1 MSLLIQYDEATEK
14 SYDLDGFSAK
24 TETNNYSYTS
34 ARVAKSVYNKY
45 NVKGRAK
52 VIGYYTDWSQ
62 YDGRLDNDQ
71 QKSLRG
77 RGVDLALIDPL
88 AYDKLIIGFCGIVG
102 DQGDKHQ
109 LIAQQSPLFG
119 RLYPGEASFID
130 AWGDCQ
136 SYRNCGFPAYQ
147 DIPMP
152 QSFNQLNAMGV
163 LGGLRDL
170 QRKALEQGHELALSF
185 SIGGWTMSNAFHD
198 MVRDIHLRQVFCRS
212 VVDIF
217 TRFPMFSEVDI
228 DWEYPGSAGN
238 NNPFDENDGKCYA
251 LLIKELKGMLVAA
264 NRPDVKISIACS
276 AIPAIMAKSNIPELI
291 SAGLYGLN
299 VMTYDFFGTPWSEL
313 VTHHTN
319 LHSTPETSYSVE
331 SAVDYLL
338 AQGVPAE
345 AINIGYAGYSRNAKM
360 AKLSTLSPLSGNS
373 NPGDGNTTGTFDS
386 GSTEWYDIINNYLD
400 LESRKGRNGF
410 NLYTDEVADADYLYN
425 PESSLFISIDTP
437 RTVKAK
443 AEYVKNKNLGGI
455 FTWTADQDQ
464 GLLVNAA
471 REGLECP
478 VVKQNIDMSPFY
490 FKGINVTPSPIE
502 AIRTVITGPTISKIG
517 DKVTLS
523 GENSSSS
530 IPGSLQFTWI
540 TPDSVNPDAKDKSVI
555 SFIVPS
561 VNSSMEKLQFM
572 LSVTDGVDH
581 ATASHS
587 ISIVSPPDYP
597 EWQKEATYIASDRV
611 NWKGDNWEAKWWTY
625 AAEPGAADPTDA
637 YPWKKLT

>member
-1 MSLLIQYDEATEK
+1 MSLLIKYDEATEK
-14 SYDLDGFSAK
+14 SYSLDGFSAK
-24 TETNNYSYTS
+24 KESVKFSYTS

-71 QKSLRG
+71 QQNSRG
-77 RGVDLALIDPL
+77 SGVDLALVDPL
-88 AYDKLIIGFCGIVG
+88 AYDKLIIGFCGIL
-102 DQGDKHQ
+102 GDKGDKYQ
-109 LIAQQSPLFG
+109 QINQQSPLFG
-119 RLYPGEASFID
+119 RSYPGEVSFID

-147 DIPMP
+147 HIPMP
-152 QSFNQLNAMGV
+152 QGFNQLKAMGV
-163 LGGLRDL
+163 LGGLREL
-170 QRKALEQGHELALSF
+170 QKKALEQGHELALSF

-198 MVRDIHLRQVFCRS
+198 MVRDIHLRQVFCHS

-228 DWEYPGSAGN
+228 DWEYPGAAGN
-238 NNPFDENDGKCYA
+238 NNPFDENDGNYYVI
-251 LLIKELKGMLVAA
+251 LIKELKDMLVAS
-264 NRPDVKISIACS
+264 NLKNVKISIACS

-299 VMTYDFFGTPWSEL
+299 VMTYDFFGTPWAKL
-313 VTHHTN
+313 IAHHTN
-319 LHSTPETSYSVE
+319 LHSTIETSYSVE

-345 AINIGYAGYSRNAKM
+345 SINIGYAGYSRNAKM
-360 AKLSTLSPLSGNS
+360 TKLNTLSPLSGNYEPS
-373 NPGDGNTTGTFDS
+373 DSSTTGTFES
-386 GSTEWYDIINNYLD
+386 GTTEWYDIINNYLD
-400 LESRKGRNGF
+400 LENKKGKNGF

-425 PESSLFISIDTP
+425 PDSSLFLSIDTP

-443 AEYVKNKNLGGI
+443 AEFVKNKKLGGI

-471 REGLECP
+471 REGLDCP
-478 VVKQNIDMSPFY
+478 IIEQHIDMSHFY
-490 FKGINVTPSPIE
+490 FKGINVTPSPVEVIK
-502 AIRTVITGPTISKIG
+502 AVITGPTAAIIG
-517 DKVTLS
+517 EKVTLS

-530 IPGSLQFTWI
+530 VSGSLQFTWI
-540 TPDSVNPDAKDKSVI
+540 SPESVNPDAKDKSVI
-555 SFIVPS
+555 SFIIPS
-561 VNSSMEKLQFM
+561 VNSSPEKLQFT

-581 ATASHS
+581 ATTSHS
-587 ISIVSPPDYP
+587 ISIVNHSGYP
-597 EWQKEATYIASDRV
+597 EWQKDTNYIVSDRV
-611 NWKGDNWEAKWWTY
+611 SWKGDNWEAKWWTRGT
-625 AAEPGAADPTDA
+625 EPGTAEITDA
-637 YPWKKLT
+637 YPWKKIT